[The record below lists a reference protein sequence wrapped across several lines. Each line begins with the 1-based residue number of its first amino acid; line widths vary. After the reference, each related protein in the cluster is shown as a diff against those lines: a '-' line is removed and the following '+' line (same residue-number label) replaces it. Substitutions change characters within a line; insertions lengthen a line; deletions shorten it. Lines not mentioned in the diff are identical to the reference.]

1 MKRST
6 ERVFDARDVEG
17 IKLLKTDPD
26 AYFENKRKQPFGFA
40 VVDEKKAD
48 KTSELTP

>member
-6 ERVFDARDVEG
+6 EHIFDARDAEG

-26 AYFENKRKQPFGFA
+26 AYFAKSRMQPFGFA
-40 VVDEKKAD
+40 VPEDCKSEDA
-48 KTSELTP
+48 TSD